1 MSRDFFS
8 PPIWFRRTWI
18 PYLALA
24 TALSLTFTVAL
35 YSARVT
41 EAREQL
47 RFESHVRR
55 TKRDISARMDTY
67 IALLRGTSGLFAAS
81 NDVSLRR
88 FQAYINQ
95 LDLGRYYEG
104 IQGIGFSQRVAPAER
119 EGLVRRLRSEFAS
132 GLASDLASTFA
143 ITPAYERDEYHVIV
157 YLEPLDERNRA
168 ALGYDMF
175 TDKTRRFAMEQARDF
190 GEPRASGIVTLM
202 QEIDGNPQAGFLLYM
217 PVYERSI
224 TPATVEARRA
234 ALRGFV
240 YSPFRAT
247 DLFQGLFSDR
257 QSYVDFRIYDGDAK
271 NKAALLYQSSKE
283 WDEGRAKRSK
293 TETLMVAGRQWQLV
307 FQPRPELD
315 IASGRIFTTYVAI
328 SGVLG
333 SLILFGVLRSQVK
346 ARLLAEKVASELQQS
361 QTALEQSESR
371 LRCLVEANIIGIIT
385 KEMNGRIL
393 EANDAFLRI
402 AGYSREDVQAGRV
415 NWLTITPPE
424 YRDLDQQAIAAL
436 NTIGSHP
443 PYEKEYIRKDGQ
455 RVPVLVGTARI
466 DQGVGVSFL
475 IDLSNQKLAE
485 QSLQASEHRFR
496 TVIEQSPL
504 GMQILSPSG
513 ETLQVNHAWE
523 QLWGLK
529 LSDLAGYSLL
539 QDPVL
544 EGTGVLP
551 YLERAFAGEAIALP
565 AQQYDPHEAFPH
577 VPERDIARPW
587 VQIYAYPVLNEAQE
601 LQQVVLVHEDITERV
616 QAEEAL
622 RQSEEHFRKLTEK
635 VRAIPWESDVTME
648 QFSYVGP
655 QSLEIL
661 GYAPEAWYIPGF
673 WQDHLH
679 SEDRGWVLERCTT
692 QAKTQDFFELEY
704 RIVGAD
710 DRTIWV
716 YDTVSVLQD
725 GDRRRVRG
733 LMIDITER
741 KQVESSREQLLRQEQ
756 AARAE
761 AEATN
766 RMKDEFLAT
775 LSHELRTPLNA
786 IQGWTQML
794 RTRRLD
800 ETMTSRALETIHRNT
815 RSLTQLIE
823 DLLDVSR
830 IITGKLSLTLYPL
843 MITPVVEAA
852 IESIR
857 PAADAKNIEI
867 LTDFDPL
874 TEPVRGDV
882 NRLRQI
888 LWNLLSNAVK
898 FTPQGGQIWI
908 AITLERRQ
916 VCVHIRDTGQGISA
930 EFLPFIFER
939 FRQADSSI
947 TRSQSGLGLG
957 LSIVRHLV
965 ELHGGTVQAES
976 AGPNCGAT
984 FTVRLP
990 LARPDRDP
998 TPDNLGIEDSPAIAQ
1013 PLQPFRILV
1022 VENDP
1027 DIRELLTTILEQAG
1041 AEVKAVADCAVALDL
1056 IEPFQPS
1063 AIISEMTG
1071 AEENGRGLVNWLKAS
1086 DSSHSNIPAIA
1097 LTAYDRAEDRTQAL
1111 QAGFQQ
1117 HVAKPVNP
1125 SELVTVVAEL
1135 CRQWRKNHS
1144 QS

>member
-1 MSRDFFS
+1 MSRDFLS
-8 PPIWFRRTWI
+8 PPAWFRRTWI

-47 RFESHVRR
+47 RFEGHVRR

-67 IALLRGTSGLFAAS
+67 IALLRGTSGLFAAN
-81 NDVSLRR
+81 NDVSLLR
-88 FQAYINQ
+88 FRAYINQ
-95 LDLGRYYEG
+95 LDLGRAYEG
-104 IQGIGFSQRVAPAER
+104 VQGIGFSQRVKPEER
-119 EGLVRRLRSEFAS
+119 EALVRRLRSEVAREF
-132 GLASDLASTFA
+132 T
-143 ITPAYERDEYHVIV
+143 ITPTYERDEYHVIV
-157 YLEPLDERNRA
+157 YLEPLDGRNRA

-175 TDKTRRFAMEQARDF
+175 TDETRRFAMEQARDS

-202 QEIDGNPQAGFLLYM
+202 QEIDDNPQPGFLLYM

-247 DLFQGLFSDR
+247 DLLQGLFSDR
-257 QSYVDFRIYDGDAK
+257 QSYVDFRIYDGDAR

-283 WDEGRAKRSK
+283 WDEGRSKRSK
-293 TETLMVAGRQWQLV
+293 TETLTVAGRQWQLV

-315 IASGRIFTTYVAI
+315 VASGRIFTTYVVV

-346 ARLLAEKVASELQQS
+346 ARLLAEKVAAELRQS

-385 KEMNGRIL
+385 KEMSGRIL

-402 AGYSREDVQAGRV
+402 AGYSREDVQAGLVDWRA
-415 NWLTITPPE
+415 ITPPE
-424 YRDLDQQAIAAL
+424 YHDLDQQAIAAL
-436 NTIGSHP
+436 DTTGSHP
-443 PYEKEYIRKDGQ
+443 PYEKEYIRQDGQ

-466 DQGVGVSFL
+466 DPGVGVSFL

-513 ETLQVNHAWE
+513 ETLQVNRAWE

-544 EGTGVLP
+544 ERTGMLP
-551 YLERAFAGEAIALP
+551 YLKRAFAGEAIALP
-565 AQQYDPHEAFPH
+565 AQQYAPHEAFPH
-577 VPERDIARPW
+577 LFERDIAQPW
-587 VQIYAYPVLNEAQE
+587 VQIYAYPVLSEAQE

-635 VRAIPWESDVTME
+635 VRAIPWESDTAME

-661 GYAPEAWYIPGF
+661 GYAPEAWYSPGF
-673 WQDHLH
+673 WQERLH
-679 SEDRGWVLERCTT
+679 PEDQGWVLERCTT

-710 DRTIWV
+710 GRTIWV

-741 KQVESSREQLLRQEQ
+741 KLVESSREQLLRQEQ

-908 AITLERRQ
+908 AITLERHQ

-998 TPDNLGIEDSPAIAQ
+998 APDSPGLEGSPAIAQ
-1013 PLQPFRILV
+1013 PLKPFRILV

-1041 AEVKAVADCAVALDL
+1041 AEVKAVADCAIALDL

-1071 AEENGRGLVNWLKAS
+1071 AEENGRGLVNWLKAL
-1086 DSSHSNIPAIA
+1086 DSRHSSIPAIA
-1097 LTAYDRAEDRTQAL
+1097 LTAYDRTEDRTQAL

-1125 SELVTVVAEL
+1125 GELVTVVAEL
-1135 CRQWRKNHS
+1135 CRQWHQKHPS
-1144 QS
+1144 S